1 MNLDGLHITRDDF
14 EFFIDLRAEEK
25 IEFIWDYHEADDDD
39 YSLLSNFLEEGESS
53 SLKIAPDPVITTDP
67 DTLLAYEEY
76 YDDITKARLV
86 ISIYNGRL
94 HLNCTCLKLLRAW
107 IFKMVM
113 HDGVIMQQLKN
124 IKKSDDDI
132 YRYFKCFKVL
142 GRTESICPN

>member
-1 MNLDGLHITRDDF
+1 MNLTNLHITRDDF

-25 IEFIWDYHEADDDD
+25 IEFIWDYRVAADDD
-39 YSLLSNFLEEGESS
+39 YSLLSNFAQPTHTL
-53 SLKIAPDPVITTDP
+53 APDPVYTIDP

-86 ISIYNGRL
+86 ISVYNGRL

-113 HDGVIMQQLKN
+113 HDGVIMHQLKN

-132 YRYFKCFKVL
+132 YRYYKCFKVL
-142 GRTESICPN
+142 GRAEPICPN